1 MSHQQSNTRTAA
13 FLAFHA
19 ANPHVYKALLQLA
32 REWKAEGKSRGSITL
47 FYNVVR
53 WRMSL
58 EIEGDDLF
66 ELNDHHQAYYA
77 RALMI
82 CNPELAGMFALRSS
96 EADNWAAALER
107 KLAEQRAELAKAG

>member
-1 MSHQQSNTRTAA
+1 MSHQQGNTNTAA

-19 ANPHVYKALLQLA
+19 ANPQVYRALLQLA
-32 REWKAEGKSRGSITL
+32 REWKSEGKSRGSIAL

-58 EIEGDDLF
+58 AGDDLL

-82 CNPELAGMFALRSS
+82 CNPELSGMFALRSS
-96 EADNWAAALER
+96 DADDWAATLER
-107 KLAEQRAELAKAG
+107 KATTA